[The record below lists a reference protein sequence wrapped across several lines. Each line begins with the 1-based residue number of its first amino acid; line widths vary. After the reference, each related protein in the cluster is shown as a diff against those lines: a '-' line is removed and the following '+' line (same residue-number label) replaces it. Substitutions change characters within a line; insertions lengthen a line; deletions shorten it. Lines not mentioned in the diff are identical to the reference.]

1 MQENEN
7 IMNNSDNENEN
18 QQQNSYSTNSD
29 INDPRYL
36 PSNNIIE
43 NNKIVNYSPQN
54 KNEEM
59 LLKSRVISI
68 QEEINIRNEERQEL
82 LNKQS
87 ILKQELSKMRDK
99 IKSKDGINNVYQ
111 NFFDV
116 YKQNFEELEER
127 NNALKKKRDELKN
140 LIEEKNKEITE
151 NRKTNIINKESN
163 MNNDLAFSRLQNE
176 LKEKSQ
182 LLGKNKK
189 EKL

>member
-1 MQENEN
+1 MQENED
-7 IMNNSDNENEN
+7 IMNDSDNEN
-18 QQQNSYSTNSD
+18 QHQNSYSINSD
-29 INDPRYL
+29 INEPRYL

-43 NNKIVNYSPQN
+43 NNKMVKYSPQN

-116 YKQNFEELEER
+116 YK
-127 NNALKKKRDELKN
+127 
-140 LIEEKNKEITE
+140 KE
-151 NRKTNIINKESN
+151 
-163 MNNDLAFSRLQNE
+163 F
-176 LKEKSQ
+176 
-182 LLGKNKK
+182 
-189 EKL
+189 